1 MKTNL
6 LLILVIL
13 LAGCHKEF
21 VREEDVTEQPGL
33 TTENFDVAYVLNEVN
48 QLSEAIEDNIDLFSA
63 TESSSSITTKAKPV
77 CPAIS
82 VQTTSESFYPL
93 TVTIDFQDGCKG
105 KRDNDIS
112 GLLYIALSSAWDTE
126 GATHTVTF
134 DRFEIDGVA
143 ISGTQ
148 SMTYD
153 GVNSGVYTFT
163 VTSDLTF
170 TWADGYW
177 INRKM
182 TKTRSYIAG
191 FNTPSDATDN
201 IIQISGTITDLTSE
215 GETYTITTTTPLTA
229 NLDCSYFTSG
239 ILNVSQN
246 SELAFTLDY
255 GDGTCDNKATISK
268 GDYSQDITLTKTRN
282 VNAN

>member
-1 MKTNL
+1 MKTYL

-21 VREEDVTEQPGL
+21 VREEDETEQPGL
-33 TTENFDVAYVLNEVN
+33 TSENFDIAYTLNEMN

-63 TESSSSITTKAKPV
+63 TETSSSFIKAKPI
-77 CPAIS
+77 CPEIS
-82 VQTTSESFYPL
+82 VQTGSESFYPIIV
-93 TVTIDFQDGCKG
+93 TVDFQDGCKG
-105 KRDNDIS
+105 KRDHDIS
-112 GLLYIALSSAWDTE
+112 GLVYIELSALWITE
-126 GATHTVTF
+126 GATHSVTF
-134 DRFEIDGVA
+134 EGFEIDGVQV
-143 ISGTQ
+143 SGTQ
-148 SMTYD
+148 NMTYD
-153 GVNSGVYTFT
+153 GVNNGVYSFT
-163 VTSDLTF
+163 ITSDLTF
-170 TWADGYW
+170 AWSDGYW

-191 FNTPSDATDN
+191 FDTPLDATDN
-201 IIQISGTITDLTSE
+201 IIQISGSVTDLTSD

-239 ILNVSQN
+239 ILQVNQAN
-246 SELAFTLDY
+246 ELAFNLDY

-268 GDYSQDITLTKTRN
+268 GDYSQDITLTKIRN